1 MFSDV
6 LLPLSVMLIMGSLGL
21 TLTPPD
27 FHRVVTAPR
36 GVAIGL
42 LNLLVISPLLA
53 FGVAELYGLAA
64 ALAVGVVLIGASPG
78 GTSANLLTHLA
89 RGDVALSVSITAL
102 SSVASVLTVPLF
114 LSLGA
119 DWFDAR
125 DLSGEISMVGIA
137 ARVFLITIVPLSIGM
152 LIRAR
157 WTAWTLRNLGRA
169 RVLAL
174 SAFGLI
180 VAGAVATEWETITG
194 AFGDIAAAVITLN
207 VLAMAVSFWVARAA
221 RLDGRQSTAIAMEL
235 GVHNA
240 TLAIAVATSVDDTL
254 AGPAAVYGLCMF
266 ATASLFAW
274 AMARRN
280 AAAALMS
287 V

>member
-64 ALAVGVVLIGASPG
+64 ALAVRVVLIGVAG
-78 GTSANLLTHLA
+78 GLRNLLTHLA
-89 RGDVALSVSITAL
+89 RGDVALSVSITAH

-137 ARVFLITIVPLSIGM
+137 ARVS
-152 LIRAR
+152 
-157 WTAWTLRNLGRA
+157 
-169 RVLAL
+169 
-174 SAFGLI
+174 
-180 VAGAVATEWETITG
+180 
-194 AFGDIAAAVITLN
+194 
-207 VLAMAVSFWVARAA
+207 
-221 RLDGRQSTAIAMEL
+221 
-235 GVHNA
+235 
-240 TLAIAVATSVDDTL
+240 
-254 AGPAAVYGLCMF
+254 
-266 ATASLFAW
+266 
-274 AMARRN
+274 
-280 AAAALMS
+280 
-287 V
+287 